1 VGDVGFATLYPGL
14 SQKRR
19 SMATLAILIGVYTYL
34 ILALG
39 LLGWLFKWSVFLVT
53 LPFLVYGFSLLK
65 KFNYQKVFEKVRQEA
80 KKDRLIG
87 LGLLLLGIQVVVNLA
102 GAVSPEL
109 SFDALFYHLP
119 PAKLYVT
126 YHRIFHIPGG
136 LLFVS
141 ALPRLT
147 EMLYTVALFFGNE
160 IWTKLI
166 HFAFGIL
173 ASVALFKLLRRYFS
187 ERLSVLGVLTFYTML
202 VVGWQSTTAY
212 VDLARTFFEVLAL
225 FFFLSWVEEK
235 KNHFLYES
243 AIMTGL
249 AMATKIL
256 AFGTLFTFLFL
267 IFLLKRKNFLKNAFI
282 FGLLAI
288 LTVSPWIVLSYV
300 NTGNPLFP
308 LFGNHQAPGIIKG
321 GASILTLLRESI
333 LKMPLSLWKATLYP
347 DDILS
352 PVFLLFLPLVLIVI
366 WKQKLAIKLTALYV
380 LLGTFFA
387 PVESNRYL
395 LPYLPGATLITLS
408 VFNYPWKKK
417 FLEKFLIFLI
427 FLGAILNLGSRGLA
441 TRKFIPYL
449 TGQQTKKEF
458 LTEHLNFDFGD
469 FYDVDGWFA
478 KNITD
483 EHLILIYD
491 VHNLYY
497 VNFPYVHESWAK
509 PGTFFTHILV
519 GDGKDLP
526 EEFGKKPLIYENFKT
541 KVKVYLFGEKLK

>member
-1 VGDVGFATLYPGL
+1 
-14 SQKRR
+14 
-19 SMATLAILIGVYTYL
+19 MATLAILIGVYSYL
-34 ILALG
+34 VLALG
-39 LLGWLFKWSVFLVT
+39 LLGLLFRWSVFLVT
-53 LPFLVYGFSLLK
+53 LPFLVYGFYQFK

-80 KKDRLIG
+80 KKDRLIE
-87 LGLLLLGIQVVVNLA
+87 LGLLLLAVQVVVNLA
-102 GAVSPEL
+102 GAFSPEL

-119 PAKLYVT
+119 PPKLYAT

-147 EMLYTVALFFGNE
+147 EMLYTVALVFGNE
-160 IWTKLI
+160 IWAKLI

-173 ASVALFKLLRRYFS
+173 ASIALFKLLRRYFS

-212 VDLARTFFEVLAL
+212 VELSRTFFEVLAL

-235 KNHFLYES
+235 KNNFLYEA

-256 AFGTLFTFLFL
+256 AFGTLFTFLILLFV
-267 IFLLKRKNFLKNAFI
+267 LKRKGFLKKALF
-282 FGLLAI
+282 FGFLTI
-288 LTVSPWIVLSYV
+288 LTVSPWLILSYV
-300 NTGNPLFP
+300 NTGDPLFP
-308 LFGNHQAPGIIKG
+308 LFGGHQTTGMIEG
-321 GASILTLLRESI
+321 GASILTLLKQRI
-333 LKMPLSLWKATLYP
+333 LKIPLFLWKATLYP

-352 PVFLLFLPLVLIVI
+352 PIYLLFLPLVLIAI
-366 WKQKLAIKLTALYV
+366 WKQKLAIKLAALYV
-380 LLGTFFA
+380 LLGAFFA

-395 LPYLPGATLITLS
+395 LPYLPGATLVTLS
-408 VFNYPWKKK
+408 VFNYPWKRKS
-417 FLEKFLIFLI
+417 LEKFLIFLI

-449 TGQQTKKEF
+449 TGKQTKKEF

-478 KNITD
+478 KNMTD

-497 VNFPYVHESWAK
+497 IGFPYAHESWAK

-519 GDGKDLP
+519 GDGKSLP
-526 EEFGKKPLIYENFKT
+526 EKFGKKPLIYENYKT
-541 KVKVYLFGEKLK
+541 RVKVYLFGEKLK